1 MEGKE
6 EPSAYRMSISQRFSL
21 PVRMTQ
27 EVNFRSKDSLYRER
41 NLFSDVKISDSFE
54 CFHGFSPL
62 NDGFV

>member
-6 EPSAYRMSISQRFSL
+6 EPSAYHMSISQRFSL

-27 EVNFRSKDSLYRER
+27 EVNFRSKDLLYREQ

-54 CFHGFSPL
+54 CFHGFGPL
-62 NDGFV
+62 NDGFL

>member
-21 PVRMTQ
+21 PVRMTE

-41 NLFSDVKISDSFE
+41 NLFSDVNISDSFE
-54 CFHGFSPL
+54 CFHGFGSL